1 MALTKSD
8 YSSMMK
14 THYLGPMRDLLNN
27 ASAFMSRMERYTE
40 PTGGNHLHIPIR
52 TGRTPSIGARPDSTT
67 ALLPLGS
74 TPAYSNATYGLTHQY
89 ATVRIT
95 GPAIRASRAD
105 NFAFARAQVRDM
117 EDTAK
122 DFKKDLNRQIFGDG
136 DAYLCKVVSGSD
148 SGTTITIVV
157 DSDLYPTNPTKFL
170 YVNEIV
176 DAKTFDDYADVSNGN
191 SITITS
197 VPGTNSFTYTS
208 AGSFTESG
216 TTQAIIRENNSDAT
230 NFSLEMNGLWSI
242 VDDADPDSI
251 FTDSSQAPNPNIGGI
266 TRDSVNAWKGN
277 VLHNSGTTRP
287 FSVSLI
293 EQGIDEVD
301 IQSGQ
306 EVSLLQTNHPIFRV
320 YGSLLAA
327 AKTVDMAKM
336 ELDGGWKALDL
347 NGIPMVKDIECPDYA
362 VFCLDESS
370 FMLGVTGDYE
380 WIEDDGG
387 GVLSRISQYD
397 QYEGVL
403 ARDMQLMCDNPRA
416 NCKIED
422 IAHS

>member
-27 ASAFMSRMERYTE
+27 ASLFMSRMERYTE
-40 PTGGNHLHIPIR
+40 PTGGNQLHIPIR
-52 TGRTPSIGARPDSTT
+52 TGRTPSIGARPDSTAAT
-67 ALLPLGS
+67 LPLGA
-74 TPAYSNATYGLTHQY
+74 TPVYGNATYGLTHQY

-95 GPAIRASRAD
+95 GPVIRASRAD

-122 DFKKDLNRQIFGDG
+122 DFKKDLNRQVFGDG
-136 DAYLCKVVSGSD
+136 GAYLCKVVSGSD
-148 SGTTITIVV
+148 SGTTITVTV

-170 YVNEIV
+170 YVGEV
-176 DAKTFDDYADVSNGN
+176 LDVVTFDDYAKVTNGD

-197 VPGTNSFTYTS
+197 VPSTSTFTYT
-208 AGSFTESG
+208 AGTSFTEVG
-216 TTQAIIRENNSDAT
+216 TTQAIIREDSSNAT
-230 NFSLEMNGLWSI
+230 DYSLEMNGLVSVVDNEDPDAI
-242 VDDADPDSI
+242 VDDSSI
-251 FTDSSQAPNPNIGGI
+251 VLSNIGGLDRAS
-266 TRDSVNAWKGN
+266 TTQWQGN
-277 VLHNSGTTRP
+277 VLHNSGVVRP
-287 FSVSLI
+287 YSVNLI

-347 NGIPMVKDIECPDYA
+347 NGIPMVRDVECPDYTL
-362 VFCLDESS
+362 FCLDESS

-387 GVLSRISQYD
+387 GVLTRLPRQD

-403 ARDMQLMCDNPRA
+403 NRDMQLMCDNPRS